1 MTNFQDDPNTEYI
14 LYNFNKRFAPCN
26 YVTGLKLKE
35 AKLDVEEYPAT
46 MLKLDKHVQYS
57 DAYRAIN
64 NFNLRTKKTKVI
76 VNIHSLNKAIVIEEG
91 FFNKVITAVK
101 IIINKLNK

>member
-1 MTNFQDDPNTEYI
+1 MRALKNTLVNIEA
-14 LYNFNKRFAPCN
+14 NKR
-26 YVTGLKLKE
+26 
-35 AKLDVEEYPAT
+35 EEQQEQF
-46 MLKLDKHVQYS
+46 K
-57 DAYRAIN
+57 RAIN